1 MEQPPKIKQK
11 LKEFIWE
18 NWGDWKD
25 KNVKDITRELADAC
39 EMPTGN
45 AMTSFKFAFNNKK
58 KNERSREK
66 KHQDLDESQT
76 SNSTSTKT
84 DLSNQI
90 YI

>member
-1 MEQPPKIKQK
+1 MDQPPKVKPK

-18 NWGDWKD
+18 NWSDWKD
-25 KNVKDITRELADAC
+25 KNVKDIIRELADAC

-45 AMTSFKFAFNNKK
+45 AMTSFKYAFNNKK

-76 SNSTSTKT
+76 SNSISTKT

-90 YI
+90 YV